1 MKLNKIIS
9 ICIFISALGLSAQ
22 DYDHVDEVDGLA
34 VGDQVD
40 NFSFQT
46 LGSEKTS
53 FDQLLTHNKFLVIV
67 FYRGQWCPVCNK
79 HLSHLNENYA
89 AIKNLDAQL
98 LSISPEKPDYQAKTQ
113 DKTGAQFL
121 LGFDENYQL
130 AKAFDLLYKPNGT
143 KRTMYNVA
151 LGAKLKKAHSDKSQ
165 RLPVPAT
172 FILNKKREIIWR
184 QFDRNYKNR
193 STAEEILKALK
204 DA

>member
-1 MKLNKIIS
+1 MELNKIIS
-9 ICIFISALGLSAQ
+9 ICLFISALSLNAQ
-22 DYDHVDEVDGLA
+22 DYADVDEVDGLA

-40 NFSFQT
+40 NFSLQT
-46 LGSEKTS
+46 LGSDKTS
-53 FDQLLTHNKFLVIV
+53 FDQLLSENEFLVIV

-79 HLSHLNENYA
+79 HLSHLNENYST
-89 AIKNLDAQL
+89 IKNLDAQL
-98 LSISPEKPDYQAKTQ
+98 VAVSPEKPDYQAKTQ

-130 AKAFDLLYKPNGT
+130 AKAFDVLYKPNGA
-143 KRTMYNVA
+143 KRSMYNVA
-151 LGAKLKKAHSDKSQ
+151 LGAKLKKAHSDESQ

-172 FILNKKREIIWR
+172 FILNKDREIIWR

>member
-1 MKLNKIIS
+1 MELNKIIS
-9 ICIFISALGLSAQ
+9 ICLFILALSLNAQ
-22 DYDHVDEVDGLA
+22 DYADVDEVDGLA
-34 VGDQVD
+34 VGNQVD
-40 NFSFQT
+40 NFKLET
-46 LGSEKTS
+46 IGAEKAS
-53 FDQLLTHNKFLVIV
+53 FDELLSENEFLVIV

-79 HLSHLNENYA
+79 HLSHLNENYT

-98 LSISPEKPDYQAKTQ
+98 LAVSPEKPDYQTKTQ
-113 DKTGAQFL
+113 DKTGAKFL

-130 AKAFDLLYKPNGT
+130 AKAFDVLYKPNAA
-143 KRTMYNVA
+143 KRSMYNVA
-151 LGAKLKKAHSDKSQ
+151 LGAKLKKAHSDESQ

-172 FILNKKREIIWR
+172 FILNKDREIIWR